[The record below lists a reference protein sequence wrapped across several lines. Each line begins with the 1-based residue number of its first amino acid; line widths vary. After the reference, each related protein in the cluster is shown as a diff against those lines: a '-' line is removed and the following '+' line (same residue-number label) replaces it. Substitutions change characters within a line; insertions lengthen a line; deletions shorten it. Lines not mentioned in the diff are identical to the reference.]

1 MLKKILLTTSLITST
16 LLFSNENIKQE
27 TTQSEQAKLVRKEV
41 KQEQK
46 SQQVEPKLETFINET
61 INNLY
66 GLDYKVL
73 TNKEDFL
80 LKIKPFLNQGI
91 YEEDLDIHK
100 IENLIEEAIANKIV
114 IKIDITSKPI
124 FIQEV
129 EGYIQIL
136 HSYSLTTN
144 NKEEF
149 RAMDFLIKRETD
161 LERYPYGYSLIKSKL
176 VARSI

>member
-16 LLFSNENIKQE
+16 LLFSNENIQE
-27 TTQSEQAKLVRKEV
+27 QSKVNL

-61 INNLY
+61 INILY
-66 GLDYKVL
+66 GVDYRKL

-80 LKIKPFLNQGI
+80 SKIKPFLNQGI
-91 YEEDLDIHK
+91 YEENIDIYK
-100 IENLIEEAIANKIV
+100 AENFIEEAIANKIV

>member
-1 MLKKILLTTSLITST
+1 MLKKILLTTSLITTT
-16 LLFSNENIKQE
+16 LLFSNENIQE
-27 TTQSEQAKLVRKEV
+27 QSKVNL

-66 GLDYKVL
+66 GLDYKEL

-80 LKIKPFLNQGI
+80 SKIKPFLNQGI
-91 YEEDLDIHK
+91 YEENIDIYK
-100 IENLIEEAIANKIV
+100 AENFIEEAIANKIV
-114 IKIDITSKPI
+114 KKIDITSKPI

-129 EGYIQIL
+129 DGYIQIL
-136 HSYSLTTN
+136 HSYSLISN

-149 RAMDFLIKRETD
+149 RAMDFLIKRETN

>member
-1 MLKKILLTTSLITST
+1 MLKKILLTTSLLTST
-16 LLFSNENIKQE
+16 LLFSNENIQKE
-27 TTQSEQAKLVRKEV
+27 TQEV

-61 INNLY
+61 IINLY
-66 GLDYKVL
+66 GINYKEL

-91 YEEDLDIHK
+91 YEEDIDIHK
-100 IENLIEEAIANKIV
+100 IENLIEEAKANKIV
-114 IKIDITSKPI
+114 IKIDISSKPI

-136 HSYSLTTN
+136 HSYSLISN

>member
-1 MLKKILLTTSLITST
+1 MLKKILLTTSLLTST
-16 LLFSNENIKQE
+16 LLFSNENIQKE
-27 TTQSEQAKLVRKEV
+27 TQEV

-61 INNLY
+61 IINLY
-66 GLDYKVL
+66 GLDYKEL

-80 LKIKPFLNQGI
+80 SKIKPFLNQGI
-91 YEEDLDIHK
+91 YEENIDIYK
-100 IENLIEEAIANKIV
+100 AENFIEEAKANKIV

-136 HSYSLTTN
+136 HSYSLISN

-161 LERYPYGYSLIKSKL
+161 LERYPFGYSLIKSKL

>member
-1 MLKKILLTTSLITST
+1 MLKKILLTTSLLTST

-27 TTQSEQAKLVRKEV
+27 SQEV
-41 KQEQK
+41 KKEQK
-46 SQQVEPKLETFINET
+46 SQQVEQKLESFINDA

-66 GLDYKVL
+66 GLDYKEL
-73 TNKEDFL
+73 TNQEDFL
-80 LKIKPFLNQGI
+80 LKIKPFLNKGI
-91 YEEDLDIHK
+91 YEENIDIYK
-100 IENLIEEAIANKIV
+100 AENFIEEAKANKV
-114 IKIDITSKPI
+114 VKKIDITSKPI

-161 LERYPYGYSLIKSKL
+161 LERYPYGYSLIKTKL
-176 VARSI
+176 VAR